1 MEPKKMIIVLTVTV
15 AILFAIIIG
24 SSYAWYAYANAET
37 NVSGKTTDINPTIVF
52 TQTDEVNFKTIMP
65 INDDDRYVYAGKNS
79 FTITINENLKD
90 YSKGIEIS
98 LNNIKMSDE
107 LKITNYKYELLENN
121 IAISS
126 GNFSNIGNNNKIIL
140 KPMSELNVVTY
151 PTTYNYDLL
160 IWLSEDGTNQNDL
173 MNKSFS
179 AKINI
184 NSAIKR

>member
-1 MEPKKMIIVLTVTV
+1 MEPKKMITVLAITIT
-15 AILFAIIIG
+15 ILFAIIIG

-65 INDDDRYVYAGKNS
+65 INDDDRYVYAGRNS
-79 FTITINENLKD
+79 FTITIDENLKD
-90 YSKGIEIS
+90 YSKGIEIA

-121 IAISS
+121 ISISS